1 MEWVAKK
8 SSPLQSRIMRNPLR
22 AYSRVVLTLVVL
34 GMVMVMDT
42 AKVTTI
48 LTVLIIGM
56 GMVMVMV

>member
-34 GMVMVMDT
+34 VMVMDT
-42 AKVTTI
+42 ARVTII
-48 LTVLIIGM
+48 LTVLIIGK
-56 GMVMVMV
+56 GTVMV